1 MRNPIVIRKAQ
12 ARRFMLAHLG
22 LWPPRQLRGK
32 RGVLDYIRHV
42 NCIQYDP
49 INVVG
54 QNPHLVLQS
63 RVRGYKPAML
73 GALLYEDRKLLD
85 GFDKQMSI
93 YPIEDWPC
101 FAYYRERMVQH
112 YMESEH
118 TATAARL
125 MEWVRKQIEARGP
138 LSPLELE
145 EDTRMDWWLAGS
157 VRAVRIALD
166 ILLYGGETIVHHR
179 VGTRRYFELTKRVL
193 SSELM
198 NVCTPHTS
206 QDDYLEWHVF
216 RRAGGLGLVD
226 MRVTAK
232 FGGLIGWRD
241 GQIKAAIVRLAEKG
255 RLVPV
260 TIEELPRQRLYIRR
274 DDVPA
279 LVAAAKGYPGKQRAA
294 LIAPLDNLMWDLKLV
309 EMLFGFRYAWEVYKP
324 AEKRDYG
331 YYVLPVLYGDRFVAR
346 IDPAFDRASR
356 ILTVKNWWW
365 EKEVNKSDE
374 LMLAALGD
382 CLTDFA
388 TYLDAN
394 EIRLGPE
401 VKASLA

>member
-1 MRNPIVIRKAQ
+1 
-12 ARRFMLAHLG
+12 
-22 LWPPRQLRGK
+22 
-32 RGVLDYIRHV
+32 
-42 NCIQYDP
+42 
-49 INVVG
+49 
-54 QNPHLVLQS
+54 
-63 RVRGYKPAML
+63 
-73 GALLYEDRKLLD
+73 
-85 GFDKQMSI
+85 
-93 YPIEDWPC
+93 
-101 FAYYRERMVQH
+101 
-112 YMESEH
+112 
-118 TATAARL
+118 
-125 MEWVRKQIEARGP
+125 
-138 LSPLELE
+138 
-145 EDTRMDWWLAGS
+145 MDWWLAGS

-241 GQIKAAIVRLAEKG
+241 GRIRAAIVRLAEKG

-279 LVAAAKGYPGKQRAA
+279 LAAAAKGYPGKQRAA

-331 YYVLPVLYGDRFVAR
+331 YYVLPVLYGDRFIAH
-346 IDPAFDRASR
+346 IDPDFDRATR
-356 ILTVKNWWW
+356 VLNVKNWWW
-365 EKEVNKSDE
+365 ESEVNKSDE
-374 LMLAALGD
+374 IMLTALRD
-382 CLTDFA
+382 CLDDFA
-388 TYLDAN
+388 TYLDAK
-394 EIRLGPE
+394 EIRLGSN
-401 VKASLA
+401 VKYEPGLISAVHRS